1 MLRPDIF
8 AGIKQPDNL
17 ACLLVRSRNVRA
29 LMRVAMQARER
40 KIVEGGL
47 ASVLAC
53 NHVVDTKR
61 FVRWRS
67 NMAIFASGSGTL
79 TDVGESLD
87 SRITGFQRNSR
98 VRLQNRQKV
107 RDVQIAIQFG
117 ALLTRES
124 AGRG

>member
-17 ACLLVRSRNVRA
+17 ACLLVRSGNVRA

-53 NHVVDTKR
+53 NHVVDAKR

-67 NMAIFASGSGTL
+67 NMAIFPSGSGTL
-79 TDVGESLD
+79 TDLLANLSIHEL
-87 SRITGFQRNSR
+87 
-98 VRLQNRQKV
+98 
-107 RDVQIAIQFG
+107 RDFNA
-117 ALLTRES
+117 TR
-124 AGRG
+124 AFDCRTAKKFAMCR

>member
-8 AGIKQPDNL
+8 AGIKQPDKL
-17 ACLLVRSRNVRA
+17 ACLLVRSRDVRA

-53 NHVVDTKR
+53 NHVVVAKR

-79 TDVGESLD
+79 TDLLAISRFTNYGISTQLARSIAEPPESSRCADNHPVRRAPD
-87 SRITGFQRNSR
+87 S
-98 VRLQNRQKV
+98 
-107 RDVQIAIQFG
+107 
-117 ALLTRES
+117 
-124 AGRG
+124 